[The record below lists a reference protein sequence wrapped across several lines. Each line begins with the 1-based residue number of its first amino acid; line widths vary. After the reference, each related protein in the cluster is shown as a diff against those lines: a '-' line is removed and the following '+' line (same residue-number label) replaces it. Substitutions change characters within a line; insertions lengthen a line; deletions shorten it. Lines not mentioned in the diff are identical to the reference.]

1 VVHRTAGFFRLS
13 PRELAVLLLVFLVT
27 LPAVTTRIYSSDE
40 VQYVSYLRSLWF
52 DRDVSFENEY
62 RYFHER
68 DIAQTQDFHEAFLV
82 RETVTGRRINFG
94 TIGSAILWSP
104 FYAAADAGVRT
115 ARALGSD
122 VVADGFSRPYV
133 AAVAYG
139 SAVYGFLAVLLGIR
153 AARLLL
159 GRVPLLPALAVWL
172 GTPLLFYMYIAPPFA
187 HATSAFA
194 VALFVTVWLH
204 VRGRWTPAGAL
215 ALGVT
220 GALMTMVR
228 EQDVFFVAGP
238 AVDFAIDTLRA
249 RGPQLRAR
257 IAAAAA
263 GAGAFVVGWIP
274 QLLAYMT
281 LNGRPGPSQYVTR
294 KMSWHSPHALQVLFD
309 PNHGFFFWTP
319 LALAALAGLVM
330 LARRGLTGSA
340 VLSPD
345 VKHRSRV
352 AADGAPRV
360 AHRALSRDK
369 RSWARAPRG
378 AGRGQDP
385 PAVLHMSPDAR
396 RIAALLLLMVA
407 LQVYVSGAVES
418 WTVAG
423 AFGQRRFVGVTIIL
437 IVGLSALWQAATAWP
452 KPARAAGV
460 GAVLLCVWW
469 NLGLIALFGTRMM
482 DRQRVEPRRNAY
494 DVFVTLPRLA
504 PELAWRYVTARDS
517 FYDASRGAGDE
528 P

>member
-40 VQYVSYLRSLWF
+40 VQYFSYLRSLWF

-62 RYFHER
+62 RWFYER
-68 DIAQTQDFHEAFLV
+68 NIAQTPDFHVAFLEL
-82 RETVTGRRINFG
+82 ETPTGRRINFA
-94 TIGSAILWSP
+94 TMGSALLWGP
-104 FYAAADAGVRT
+104 FYAVADAGVRV
-115 ARALGSD
+115 ARAGGSN
-122 VVADGFSRPYV
+122 VPADGFSHPYV

-172 GTPLLFYMYIAPPFA
+172 GTPLLFYMYVAPPFA

-204 VRGRWTPAGAL
+204 VRGTWAARGAVL
-215 ALGVT
+215 LGLS
-220 GALMTMVR
+220 GALMTTVR

-238 AVDFAIDTLRA
+238 AVDFALHAWRA
-249 RGPQLRAR
+249 RGPQLRAL
-257 IAAAAA
+257 IATAAT
-263 GAGAFVVGWIP
+263 GAGAFVIGWLP
-274 QLLAYMT
+274 QLLAYQA

-294 KMSWHSPHALQVLFD
+294 KMAWHSPHALQVLFD

-319 LALAALAGLVM
+319 LALAALGGLAM
-330 LARRGLTGSA
+330 LALRGPATRA
-340 VLSPD
+340 TC
-345 VKHRSRV
+345 RV
-352 AADGAPRV
+352 
-360 AHRALSRDK
+360 
-369 RSWARAPRG
+369 
-378 AGRGQDP
+378 
-385 PAVLHMSPDAR
+385 
-396 RIAALLLLMVA
+396 AALLLLMVA

-423 AFGQRRFVGVTIIL
+423 AFGQRRFVAVTIML

-460 GAVLLCVWW
+460 TAVLLCVWW
-469 NLGLIALFGTRMM
+469 SLGLIALFGTRMM

-494 DVFVTLPRLA
+494 DVFVTLPRMA
-504 PELAWRYVTARDS
+504 PALVWRYVTARDS
-517 FYDASRGAGDE
+517 FYDATRGAPQDE
-528 P
+528 R